1 MLFSTL
7 RRAILL
13 ISSVHLRSL
22 ELLSTMDAD
31 AGLAVE
37 FRFLLPKPH
46 LLITLI
52 RAETM
57 SFLPRLTTTRASVG
71 LADGG
76 NITLSLLLQMRLLI
90 CMIAFT
96 GTESLVGGG
105 GDDGEYLMT
114 SGTFSNS
121 SFFHRFFSLHL

>member
-1 MLFSTL
+1 MYALFDIEESNTFDFL
-7 RRAILL
+7 RP
-13 ISSVHLRSL
+13 SSKLGTPFHN
-22 ELLSTMDAD
+22 
-31 AGLAVE
+31 G
-37 FRFLLPKPH
+37 FLLPKPH